1 MRLVLSFL
9 TILLSV
15 AVTGPVAAQQ
25 TARPQVALLIG
36 NAKYPDAETPL
47 KEPVNDVRAL
57 AEELRKSG
65 FDVDIGENLTREAMQ
80 QALTR
85 FYGKLK
91 PTSVALIY
99 FSGYGIQSNRQT
111 YIVPVDAQIW
121 AEADVKRDGISLDTA
136 LAEMNSRGASV
147 KVAILDA
154 SRRNPFERR
163 FRSVSSGLAPVAAP
177 TGSLVMYSA
186 APSAVVGDSTNDRGM
201 FSDELIK
208 QIRTAGLSG
217 EEAFNR
223 TRLAV
228 SRVTRGEQVPWF
240 SSTSTEDFSFSG
252 KGGTAVAVA
261 PATPAPVAPAPAASP
276 PVAPAPVAKPAAP
289 APVAPAPVAKPAT
302 PTAPSP
308 APAAPAPAN
317 TTAKLEAPA
326 PVTPT
331 APSPPVIAKAVD
343 DAAIKELDKR
353 IAQNPKD
360 SAAYYTRGQEL
371 AKGGDYAR
379 AVRDFDE
386 VLKLNPKDADAFNNR
401 CWAHAILGELQAAL
415 KDCNESLQ
423 IRPRSVDALD
433 SRGLVNLKL
442 NLNANAIADYD
453 AVLAIDAKQASS
465 LYGRG
470 IARLRAGNKAGSD
483 SDIAAAKA
491 INPRITEEFAS
502 YGVK

>member
-9 TILLSV
+9 TVLLSV
-15 AVTGPVAAQQ
+15 AVAGPVAAQQ
-25 TARPQVALLIG
+25 AARQQVALLIG
-36 NAKYPDAETPL
+36 NAKYPDAEAPL

-57 AEELRKSG
+57 AEELRRGG
-65 FDVDIGENLTREAMQ
+65 FDVEIGENLTREAMQ

-85 FYGKLK
+85 LYGKVN
-91 PTSVALIY
+91 PSSVALIY

-121 AEADVKRDGISLDTA
+121 AEADVKRDGVSLDTA
-136 LAEMNSRGASV
+136 LAEMNTRGASV
-147 KVAILDA
+147 KIAVLDA
-154 SRRNPFERR
+154 SRRNPYERR
-163 FRSVSSGLAPVAAP
+163 FRSVSAGLAPVAAP
-177 TGSLVMYSA
+177 PGSLVMYSA
-186 APSAVVGDSTNDRGM
+186 APSAVVGDSTSDRGM

-240 SSTSTEDFSFSG
+240 SSTSTEDFSFNG

-261 PATPAPVAPAPAASP
+261 PAAPAPAAP
-276 PVAPAPVAKPAAP
+276 TPVAPAPVAPAPVAKPAAP
-289 APVAPAPVAKPAT
+289 APVAPAPVAKPA
-302 PTAPSP
+302 P
-308 APAAPAPAN
+308 PAAPAPAS
-317 TTAKLEAPA
+317 TAKLEAPA
-326 PVTPT
+326 PV
-331 APSPPVIAKAVD
+331 APAAPAPAVVAKAVD

-360 SAAYYTRGQEL
+360 AAAYYTRGQEL

-386 VLKLNPKDADAFNNR
+386 VIMLNPKDADAFNNR
-401 CWAHAILGELQAAL
+401 CWAHAILGDLQAAL

-442 NLNANAIADYD
+442 NLTANAIADYD

-470 IARLRAGNKAGSD
+470 IAKLRNGNKAASD

-491 INPRITEEFAS
+491 INPKIAEEFVS
-502 YGVK
+502 YGVR